1 MAQAETIHQLM
12 QQRDQL
18 LRQTQEEKLRWDAER
33 DLWARTS
40 EALLI
45 KRRAG
50 AEALHSEVRF
60 YSGAKFSTHPCV
72 SHAMD
77 TLNPRIS
84 ADSVPA

>member
-1 MAQAETIHQLM
+1 M

-18 LRQTQEEKLRWDAER
+18 VQQTQEEKLRWDAER

-40 EALLI
+40 EALLT

-60 YSGAKFSTHPCV
+60 YFGGKFSIHPCV

-77 TLNPRIS
+77 TLNPPIS
-84 ADSVPA
+84 ADSVSV

>member
-1 MAQAETIHQLM
+1 M

-18 LRQTQEEKLRWDAER
+18 LQQAQEEKLRWDVER

-40 EALLI
+40 EALLT

-50 AEALHSEVRF
+50 AEALHSEVCPCFSARF
-60 YSGAKFSTHPCV
+60 LIRPCV
-72 SHAMD
+72 SHEMG

-84 ADSVPA
+84 PNSIPA